1 MATDIEAPKPNPSS
15 DQSGE
20 IRQPSFDD
28 GERSNPYTKESST
41 QPISRSHQQ
50 FVFTDPIA
58 FHFLE
63 EDPSTAVLDRHTT
76 LTGYE
81 IYIVEQWACSRVHP
95 TFIITNYTGDP
106 KHTVMV
112 GILSIPTEENVWS
125 SPLKLYFHAVA
136 QHHSR
141 KDTPLGSL
149 MVTNLSTFPSTLN
162 VIPIPDGDIRNHRED
177 FIVNENL
184 KRLGCSGRAGL
195 KLQYPSPVV
204 EAKFY
209 QLYRTS
215 ERVSLYTAVV
225 ELVKQCQ
232 IALIIFG
239 KLSAEYADG
248 LFCDVTERAIS
259 DWWTDIG
266 TDFYNIEPSDGILG
280 PTTVSALLGML
291 MGARNRLHAYGA
303 PVPKDV
309 FDVSS
314 FKRGIRSFQKSQKI
328 NRTRRLDRQTLDKL
342 HRATAKAASSEGW
355 TGAVKST
362 VAELSGKG
370 GEMVM
375 GMVGGRDKA
384 GITDI
389 ETLDIDRFVQL
400 VSSERSKWL
409 WQGKARKTGA
419 IIHGLETV
427 SKTEDPMSAKDDQ
440 GRHVWASRM
449 RHSNVISSAGRALLE
464 PASPSRQTDST
475 DVLDS
480 RDQHTGKTVARSLT
494 SKVSDAKAGF
504 ERFKGAVGLP
514 GLRSHHKH
522 TGDAVDLDS
531 EPSFN
536 PAVDSDLETPIFT
549 HMNEVRNTSEQRGGD
564 SKGLRDD
571 MTEER
576 YGPTSVALS
585 GKPSTPENIRPES
598 SFEAPVFS
606 SLTPLKYEGFQF
618 SEQENGSQKQGRSKS
633 ELLEAPTDQ
642 DQLQMAIKSLRRP
655 RSYPEIFSNETFK
668 RPGASWPRHLS
679 FSTVED
685 VVNWEGEA
693 RKRILENSE
702 SDINLENAL
711 LQEGSLLSDTRIFDS
726 KILELSRGTVWW
738 AERQVDSVDD
748 IYQRA
753 YRLQE
758 DLNFLYLQRFEKY
771 RSLRERSGHLLSAET
786 SRLTDNLKK
795 VELLGAKLDYE
806 LRVLE
811 SKVEDVEDGLQQ
823 FERNVIEIES
833 RIQDLVKNEE
843 SKDISWLSWVGRMFG
858 RIQ

>member
-1 MATDIEAPKPNPSS
+1 MATDIEAPNPNPSS
-15 DQSGE
+15 DRSGE
-20 IRQPSFDD
+20 ILGD
-28 GERSNPYTKESST
+28 GEWGNPYAKESLT
-41 QPISRSHQQ
+41 QSISRSHQR
-50 FVFTDPIA
+50 FVFTDPITL
-58 FHFLE
+58 HYLE

-81 IYIVEQWACSRVHP
+81 IYIVEQWACSRTHP

-106 KHTVMV
+106 THTVVV
-112 GILSIPTEENVWS
+112 GILSIPTEESVWS

-141 KDTPLGSL
+141 KDTPLGTL
-149 MVTNLSTFPSTLN
+149 MVTNLSAFPSALN
-162 VIPIPDGDIRNHRED
+162 VIPVPDGDIRKHRED

-195 KLQYPSPVV
+195 KLQYPSAVV

-215 ERVSLYTAVV
+215 ERVPLYAAVI

-239 KLSAEYADG
+239 KLSPEYADG
-248 LFCDVTERAIS
+248 LLCDVTERAIG

-266 TDFYNIEPSDGILG
+266 TDFYNIEPSDLG

-314 FKRGIRSFQKSQKI
+314 FKRGIKSFQKSQKI

-370 GEMVM
+370 GEMMM

-400 VSSERSKWL
+400 VGSERSKWL
-409 WQGKARKTGA
+409 WQGKARKTGV
-419 IIHGLETV
+419 IHGLETV
-427 SKTEDPMSAKDDQ
+427 SKPEDPASAKDDQ
-440 GRHVWASRM
+440 GRHIWASRM
-449 RHSNVISSAGRALLE
+449 RHSNVISSAGRTLLE
-464 PASPSRQTDST
+464 PASPSRQTDA

-522 TGDAVDLDS
+522 TGDVVDLDS

-536 PAVDSDLETPIFT
+536 NAVDSDLETPIFT
-549 HMNEVRNTSEQRGGD
+549 RMNEVRNASEQRDGD
-564 SKGLRDD
+564 SKGPRDGI
-571 MTEER
+571 TEEC

-585 GKPSTPENIRPES
+585 RKSSTLENIRPES
-598 SFEAPVFS
+598 SFEAADFS
-606 SLTPLKYEGFQF
+606 SQTAPKYEGFQF
-618 SEQENGSQKQGRSKS
+618 PEPEGESQKQGRPKSKLQ
-633 ELLEAPTDQ
+633 EVPANQ
-642 DQLQMAIKSLRRP
+642 DQLQMAIKSLRRC

-679 FSTVED
+679 FSIVED
-685 VVNWEGEA
+685 VVNCEGEA
-693 RKRILENSE
+693 KKRILSNTE
-702 SDINLENAL
+702 SDINLDNAL

-726 KILELSRGTVWW
+726 KILELSRGAVWW
-738 AERQVDSVDD
+738 AERQVDSVND

-758 DLNFLYLQRFEKY
+758 DLNSIYLQRFEKY
-771 RSLRERSGHLLSAET
+771 RSFRERSGHLYDAET
-786 SRLTDNLKK
+786 SRLNDSLKK

-823 FERNVIEIES
+823 FERYVIEIES

-843 SKDISWLSWVGRMFG
+843 SKDSSWLSWVGRMFG